1 MRATEKKIFIHLSLL
16 SLTQKEKQNQS
27 DGKSTAYNS
36 LYMITLSSQ
45 SRNTYCYTIQSFKAV
60 TLIDVDRDIKMQ

>member
-1 MRATEKKIFIHLSLL
+1 MRDWSRETLQNQRLGEKALRATEKKIFIHLSLL

-36 LYMITLSSQ
+36 LYMITLSS
-45 SRNTYCYTIQSFKAV
+45 
-60 TLIDVDRDIKMQ
+60 